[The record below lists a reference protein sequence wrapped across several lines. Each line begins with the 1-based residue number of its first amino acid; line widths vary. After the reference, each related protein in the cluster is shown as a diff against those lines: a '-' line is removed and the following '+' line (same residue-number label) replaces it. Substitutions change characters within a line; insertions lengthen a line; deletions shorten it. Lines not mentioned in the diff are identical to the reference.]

1 MQLLEEKGNGKRRAK
16 MKTKL
21 TAAIVILLVISNVY
35 FMNEAKKPD
44 YKIHIGIP
52 VSAED
57 GSAGFDFSE
66 SKPLKKETASDVML
80 SLLSAHT
87 VEALEMEERFPDA
100 VLSVSD
106 WKKNKEHYLF
116 TFWLEENSVIFKSES
131 EKGTEYREID
141 NLYYVTELEK
151 IIKAEI
157 EF

>member
-57 GSAGFDFSE
+57 GSAEFDFSE

-87 VEALEMEERFPDA
+87 VEAPEMEERFPDA

>member
-1 MQLLEEKGNGKRRAK
+1 
-16 MKTKL
+16 MKIKL
-21 TAAIVILLVISNVY
+21 TAAIVILLVISNVC
-35 FMNEAKKPD
+35 FMSEAKKPD

-87 VEALEMEERFPDA
+87 VEAPEKEERFPDA

-131 EKGTEYREID
+131 EKGMEYREID
-141 NLYYVTELEK
+141 NLYYVAELEK

>member
-1 MQLLEEKGNGKRRAK
+1 MGKNMR

-21 TAAIVILLVISNVY
+21 TVVLVIFLVISNMY

-44 YKIHIGIP
+44 YKIYIGIP

-57 GSAGFDFSE
+57 GSAGFDFTE
-66 SKPLKKETASDVML
+66 SKPLKKEKSSDIIL

-87 VEALEMEERFPDA
+87 VEAPEKEERFPDA
-100 VLSVSD
+100 VISVSD
-106 WKKNKEHYLF
+106 WEKNKEHYLF
-116 TFWLEENSVIFKSES
+116 TFWLGENSVFFKLEN

-151 IIKAEI
+151 IIKTEM

>member
-35 FMNEAKKPD
+35 FINEAKKPD

-87 VEALEMEERFPDA
+87 VEAPEMEERFPDA

>member
-1 MQLLEEKGNGKRRAK
+1 MQLLEEKGNGKRRVK

-87 VEALEMEERFPDA
+87 VEAPEMEERFPDA

>member
-1 MQLLEEKGNGKRRAK
+1 MGKNMR

-21 TAAIVILLVISNVY
+21 TVVLVILLVISNMY

-44 YKIHIGIP
+44 YKIYIGIP

-57 GSAGFDFSE
+57 GSDGFDFTE
-66 SKPLKKETASDVML
+66 SKPLKREMSSNVIL

-87 VEALEMEERFPDA
+87 VEAPKKEERFPDA
-100 VLSVSD
+100 VISVSD

-116 TFWLEENSVIFKSES
+116 TLWLEEDSVIFKLEN
-131 EKGTEYREID
+131 EKGMEYREID

-151 IIKAEI
+151 IIKTEM

>member
-87 VEALEMEERFPDA
+87 VEAPEMEERFPDA

>member
-1 MQLLEEKGNGKRRAK
+1 

-21 TAAIVILLVISNVY
+21 TAALVILLVISNVY

-57 GSAGFDFSE
+57 GSEGFDFTE
-66 SKPLKKETASDVML
+66 SKPLKREMSSNVIL

-87 VEALEMEERFPDA
+87 VEAPKKEERFPDA
-100 VLSVSD
+100 VISVSD

-116 TFWLEENSVIFKSES
+116 TLWLEEDSVLFKLEN
-131 EKGTEYREID
+131 EKGMEYREID

-151 IIKAEI
+151 IIKTEM

>member
-1 MQLLEEKGNGKRRAK
+1 MR

-21 TAAIVILLVISNVY
+21 TVVLVILLFISNMY

-44 YKIHIGIP
+44 YKIYIGIP

-57 GSAGFDFSE
+57 GSDGFDFTE
-66 SKPLKKETASDVML
+66 SKPLKKEKSSDMIL

-87 VEALEMEERFPDA
+87 VEAPGKEERFPDA
-100 VLSVSD
+100 VISVSD

-116 TFWLEENSVIFKSES
+116 TLWLEEDSVIFKLEN
-131 EKGTEYREID
+131 EKGMEYREID

-151 IIKAEI
+151 IIKTEM

>member
-1 MQLLEEKGNGKRRAK
+1 MR

-87 VEALEMEERFPDA
+87 VEAPEKEERFPDA
-100 VLSVSD
+100 VISVSD
-106 WKKNKEHYLF
+106 WEKNKEHYLF
-116 TFWLEENSVIFKSES
+116 TFWLGENSVLFKLEN

-151 IIKAEI
+151 IIKTEM

>member
-87 VEALEMEERFPDA
+87 VEAPEMEERFPDA

-151 IIKAEI
+151 IIKTEM

>member
-1 MQLLEEKGNGKRRAK
+1 MQLLEEKGNGKRRVK

-87 VEALEMEERFPDA
+87 VEAPEMEERFPDA

-151 IIKAEI
+151 IIKTEM

>member
-1 MQLLEEKGNGKRRAK
+1 

-52 VSAED
+52 VSAEG

-87 VEALEMEERFPDA
+87 VKAPEMEERFPDA

-141 NLYYVTELEK
+141 NLYYVAELEK

>member
-1 MQLLEEKGNGKRRAK
+1 

-21 TAAIVILLVISNVY
+21 TVVLVILLVISNMY

-44 YKIHIGIP
+44 YKIYIVIP

-57 GSAGFDFSE
+57 GSDGFDFTE
-66 SKPLKKETASDVML
+66 SKPLKKEMSSDMIL
-80 SLLSAHT
+80 SLLRAHT
-87 VEALEMEERFPDA
+87 VEAPEKEERFPDA
-100 VLSVSD
+100 VISVSD
-106 WKKNKEHYLF
+106 WEKNKEHYLF
-116 TFWLEENSVIFKSES
+116 TFWLEKNSVLFKLEN

-151 IIKAEI
+151 IIKTEM

>member
-80 SLLSAHT
+80 SLLSAYT
-87 VEALEMEERFPDA
+87 VEAPEMEERFPDA

>member
-1 MQLLEEKGNGKRRAK
+1 

-21 TAAIVILLVISNVY
+21 TVVLVILLVISNVY

-44 YKIHIGIP
+44 YKTYIGIP

-57 GSAGFDFSE
+57 GSDGFDFAE
-66 SKPLKKETASDVML
+66 SKPLKRETASDVML

-87 VEALEMEERFPDA
+87 VEAPEMEERFPDA

>member
-1 MQLLEEKGNGKRRAK
+1 MR

-21 TAAIVILLVISNVY
+21 TVVLVILLVISNMY

-44 YKIHIGIP
+44 YKIYIGIP

-57 GSAGFDFSE
+57 GSDGFDFTE
-66 SKPLKKETASDVML
+66 SKPLKKEKSSDMIL

-87 VEALEMEERFPDA
+87 VEAPGKEERFPDA
-100 VLSVSD
+100 VISVSD

-116 TFWLEENSVIFKSES
+116 TLWLEEDSVIFKLEN
-131 EKGTEYREID
+131 EKGMEYREID

-151 IIKAEI
+151 IIKTEM

>member
-1 MQLLEEKGNGKRRAK
+1 MGKNMR

-21 TAAIVILLVISNVY
+21 TAALVILLVISNVH

-80 SLLSAHT
+80 SLMSAHT
-87 VEALEMEERFPDA
+87 VEAPEMEERFPDA

-106 WKKNKEHYLF
+106 WKKNKEHDLF
-116 TFWLEENSVIFKSES
+116 TFWLEEDSVIFKLEN
-131 EKGTEYREID
+131 EKGMEYREID

-151 IIKAEI
+151 IIKTEM

>member
-1 MQLLEEKGNGKRRAK
+1 MR

-21 TAAIVILLVISNVY
+21 TVVLVILLVISNMY

-44 YKIHIGIP
+44 YKMHIGIP
-52 VSAED
+52 VNSAED
-57 GSAGFDFSE
+57 GSEGFDFTE
-66 SKPLKKETASDVML
+66 SKPLKREMSSNVIL

-87 VEALEMEERFPDA
+87 VEAPGKEERFPDA
-100 VLSVSD
+100 VISVSD
-106 WKKNKEHYLF
+106 WEKNKEHYLF
-116 TFWLEENSVIFKSES
+116 TFWLEENSVLFKLEN

-151 IIKAEI
+151 IIKTEI

>member
-35 FMNEAKKPD
+35 FMNKAKKPD

-66 SKPLKKETASDVML
+66 SKPLKKETASDVIL

-87 VEALEMEERFPDA
+87 VEAPEMEERFPDA

>member
-1 MQLLEEKGNGKRRAK
+1 

-21 TAAIVILLVISNVY
+21 TAALVILLVISNVH
-35 FMNEAKKPD
+35 FMNEANKPD
-44 YKIHIGIP
+44 YNRHTGRP

-57 GSAGFDFSE
+57 GSPGLDITE

-80 SLLSAHT
+80 SLMSAHT
-87 VEALEMEERFPDA
+87 VEAPEMEERFPDA

-116 TFWLEENSVIFKSES
+116 TFWLEEDSVIFKLEN
-131 EKGTEYREID
+131 EKGMEYREID

-151 IIKAEI
+151 IIKTEM

>member
-1 MQLLEEKGNGKRRAK
+1 

-21 TAAIVILLVISNVY
+21 TVVLVILLVISNMY

-52 VSAED
+52 VSAEE
-57 GSAGFDFSE
+57 GSDGFDFTE
-66 SKPLKKETASDVML
+66 SKPLKKEMSSDMIL

-87 VEALEMEERFPDA
+87 VEAPEKEERFPDA
-100 VLSVSD
+100 VISVSD
-106 WKKNKEHYLF
+106 WEKNKEHYLF
-116 TFWLEENSVIFKSES
+116 TFWLEKNSVLFKLENK
-131 EKGTEYREID
+131 KGTEYREID

-151 IIKAEI
+151 IIKTEM

>member
-1 MQLLEEKGNGKRRAK
+1 MQLLEEKGNGKRRTK

-87 VEALEMEERFPDA
+87 AEAPEMEERFPDA

-116 TFWLEENSVIFKSES
+116 TFWLEEDSVIFKSES

>member
-1 MQLLEEKGNGKRRAK
+1 MGKNMR

-21 TAAIVILLVISNVY
+21 TVVLVILLFISNMY

-44 YKIHIGIP
+44 YKIYIGIP

-57 GSAGFDFSE
+57 GSDGFDFTE
-66 SKPLKKETASDVML
+66 SKPLKKEKSSDMIL

-87 VEALEMEERFPDA
+87 VEAPGKEERFPDA
-100 VLSVSD
+100 VISVSD

-116 TFWLEENSVIFKSES
+116 TLWLEEDSVIFKLEN
-131 EKGTEYREID
+131 EKGMEYREID

-151 IIKAEI
+151 IIKTEM

>member
-1 MQLLEEKGNGKRRAK
+1 MR

-21 TAAIVILLVISNVY
+21 TVVLVILLVISNMY

-44 YKIHIGIP
+44 YKIYIGIP
-52 VSAED
+52 VNSAED
-57 GSAGFDFSE
+57 GSDGFDFTE
-66 SKPLKKETASDVML
+66 SKPLKKEKSSDMIL

-87 VEALEMEERFPDA
+87 VEAPGKEERFPDA
-100 VLSVSD
+100 VISVSD
-106 WKKNKEHYLF
+106 WEKNKEHYLF
-116 TFWLEENSVIFKSES
+116 TFWLEEDSVIFKLEN

-151 IIKAEI
+151 IIKTEM

>member
-1 MQLLEEKGNGKRRAK
+1 MR

-21 TAAIVILLVISNVY
+21 TVVLVILLVISNMY

-44 YKIHIGIP
+44 YKIYIGIP

-57 GSAGFDFSE
+57 GSDGFDFTE
-66 SKPLKKETASDVML
+66 SKPLKREMSSNVIL

-87 VEALEMEERFPDA
+87 VEAPKKEERFPDA
-100 VLSVSD
+100 VISVSD

-116 TFWLEENSVIFKSES
+116 TLWLEEDSVIFKLEN
-131 EKGTEYREID
+131 EKGMEYREID

-151 IIKAEI
+151 IIKTEM

>member
-1 MQLLEEKGNGKRRAK
+1 

-21 TAAIVILLVISNVY
+21 TVVLVIFLVISNMY

-44 YKIHIGIP
+44 YKIYIGIP
-52 VSAED
+52 VNSAED
-57 GSAGFDFSE
+57 GSEGFDFTE
-66 SKPLKKETASDVML
+66 SKPLKREMSSNVIL

-87 VEALEMEERFPDA
+87 VEAPEKEERFPDA
-100 VLSVSD
+100 VISVSD
-106 WKKNKEHYLF
+106 WEKNKEHYLF
-116 TFWLEENSVIFKSES
+116 TFWFGENSVLFKLEN

-151 IIKAEI
+151 IIKTEM

>member
-1 MQLLEEKGNGKRRAK
+1 MR

-21 TAAIVILLVISNVY
+21 TVVLVILLVISNMY

-44 YKIHIGIP
+44 YKIYIGIP

-57 GSAGFDFSE
+57 GSDGFDFTE
-66 SKPLKKETASDVML
+66 SKPLKKEKSSDMIL

-87 VEALEMEERFPDA
+87 VEAPEKEERFPDA
-100 VLSVSD
+100 VISVSD
-106 WKKNKEHYLF
+106 WEKNKEHYLF
-116 TFWLEENSVIFKSES
+116 TFWLEENSVLFKLEN

-151 IIKAEI
+151 IIKTEI

>member
-1 MQLLEEKGNGKRRAK
+1 

-21 TAAIVILLVISNVY
+21 TAALVILLVISNVY

-66 SKPLKKETASDVML
+66 SKPLKKEMSSNVIL

-87 VEALEMEERFPDA
+87 VEAPKKEERFPDA
-100 VLSVSD
+100 VISVSD

-116 TFWLEENSVIFKSES
+116 TLWLEEDSVIFKLEN
-131 EKGTEYREID
+131 EKGMEYREID

-151 IIKAEI
+151 IIKTEM

>member
-1 MQLLEEKGNGKRRAK
+1 MGKNMR

-21 TAAIVILLVISNVY
+21 TVVLVILLFISNMY

-44 YKIHIGIP
+44 YKIYIGIP

-57 GSAGFDFSE
+57 GSDGFDFTE
-66 SKPLKKETASDVML
+66 SKPLKKEKSSDMIL

-87 VEALEMEERFPDA
+87 VEAPKKEERFPDA
-100 VLSVSD
+100 VISVSD

-116 TFWLEENSVIFKSES
+116 TLWLEEDSVIFKLEN
-131 EKGTEYREID
+131 EKGMEYREID

-151 IIKAEI
+151 IIKTEM

>member
-87 VEALEMEERFPDA
+87 VEAPEMEERFPDA

-151 IIKAEI
+151 IIKTEI

>member
-1 MQLLEEKGNGKRRAK
+1 

-21 TAAIVILLVISNVY
+21 TAALVILLVISNVY

-66 SKPLKKETASDVML
+66 SKPLKREMSSNVIL

-87 VEALEMEERFPDA
+87 VEAPKKEERFPDA
-100 VLSVSD
+100 VISVSD

-116 TFWLEENSVIFKSES
+116 TLWLEEDSVIFKLEN
-131 EKGTEYREID
+131 EKGMEYREID

-151 IIKAEI
+151 IIKTEM

>member
-35 FMNEAKKPD
+35 FMND

-87 VEALEMEERFPDA
+87 VEAPEMEERFPDA

>member
-1 MQLLEEKGNGKRRAK
+1 

-21 TAAIVILLVISNVY
+21 TAALVILLVISNVY

-57 GSAGFDFSE
+57 GSEGFDFTE
-66 SKPLKKETASDVML
+66 SKPLKREMSSNVIL
-80 SLLSAHT
+80 SLLRAHT
-87 VEALEMEERFPDA
+87 VEAPKKEERFPDA
-100 VLSVSD
+100 VISVSD

-116 TFWLEENSVIFKSES
+116 TLWLEEDSVLFKLEN
-131 EKGTEYREID
+131 EKGMEYREID

-151 IIKAEI
+151 IIKTEM